1 MTVLHGRSHREAD
14 RAEEHE
20 QHDGC
25 DGAAREQG
33 EGHQQDGGG
42 HHAAGDEPEAGAVI
56 ATGGHRTDRRRAPG
70 TQRTERIRPTVTAP
84 STVATP
90 AAVNSTG

>member
-1 MTVLHGRSHREAD
+1 MPPATNRKPARSSPP
-14 RAEEHE
+14 
-20 QHDGC
+20 GGTGPT
-25 DGAAREQG
+25 GAGPR
-33 EGHQQDGGG
+33 
-42 HHAAGDEPEAGAVI
+42 
-56 ATGGHRTDRRRAPG
+56 G